1 MLTVRRATIALLG
14 WVLAVPVQAAPTD
27 TDAETVIVRVAR
39 PVSHSPAAM
48 RRLDRRLAAAALDA
62 CGASAFSA
70 PGVQDA
76 VLRSACW
83 RQSYADAI
91 AQVGG
96 SNHGRA
102 LAIEPAHGEGR
113 P

>member
-1 MLTVRRATIALLG
+1 MLTVCRATIALLG
-14 WVLAVPVQAAPTD
+14 CALAMPAHAAPAD
-27 TDAETVIVRVAR
+27 HGSETVIVRVAR
-39 PVSHSPAAM
+39 PVSRSPAAM
-48 RRLDRRLAAAALDA
+48 RRLERRIADAALEV
-62 CGASAFSA
+62 CGASDFSLA
-70 PGVQDA
+70 EVKAA

-96 SNHGRA
+96 APHGRA

>member
-1 MLTVRRATIALLG
+1 MLTVCRTTIALLG
-14 WVLAVPVQAAPTD
+14 CALAMPVQAAPAD
-27 TDAETVIVRVAR
+27 PETVIVRVAR
-39 PVSHSPAAM
+39 PASHTPAAM
-48 RRLDRRLAAAALDA
+48 RRLERRIADAALEV
-62 CGASAFSA
+62 CGASDFSLA
-70 PGVQDA
+70 DVKAA

-96 SNHGRA
+96 APHGRA